1 MSESYNYILDNWRD
15 VERGRIAGDSGP
27 VPEGYHVY
35 THGGSGSFLG
45 FMRNDFDS
53 DEHYRNGDGWKFHLT
68 IHPKDLSKAW
78 DRVIA
83 PILTDAG
90 VGGVKFAAG
99 STLDR
104 FSDPNNS
111 QAGKTITIYGAGNL
125 GWDQLA
131 RKLEAGLAREGIRP
145 GPAQIAGDKMV
156 EGSRYIGYRNEKR
169 FGLPPIPD
177 FTDSDAN
184 PQYISAK
191 EIREH
196 IRLGNVPSEMSHNP
210 AGQPD
215 SLANINLANDPLV
228 MRAREGI
235 ANAAASAAKPPGF
248 FERAKNLLFGAP
260 HPADDLNENE
270 LHRDVQPA
278 QPAREQVAQGR
289 EISPA
294 RGWSN
299 YQSSAFGD
307 SMRHDQPFPTN
318 GVNCPTPDM
327 QRFQQEM
334 HGKGVAVE
342 WGFKGNYAYAY
353 VPVSDAES
361 MQNLGRA
368 AQPSTPEPVRP
379 VTPEAAPEKATPAVA
394 KASTQKLPI
403 TKSRTSNASYS
414 VLHDLQYELGDRN
427 ILGVERINGA
437 YHVTVPATYSRS
449 NFVDAGIKNVDQLAR
464 PGSLQT
470 ASTHVVVIPEGS
482 LPEGIARDAKVFDA
496 LDRAGISDASLK
508 AFRSEDSIGKRTY
521 VIDVPDNYSRENL
534 AAAGINP
541 SKVTREN
548 LGGGVHRITIPL
560 EASAAI
566 LNARVENAI
575 PSTPDRAAPFP
586 APDQFGRSTT
596 PRNGLSMDPL
606 VYTERSDIERLPPLD
621 MEGLQRDL
629 RAKGH
634 AALEEAGMTRTPPE
648 AFGRRA
654 VDDAGVAAANEPRNA
669 ESVRTA
675 SQPDTMPAR
684 GGASTGLPR
693 VAGGAVAGMS
703 AYMIAQKVGPNG
715 TLGEDVRHGGT
726 RAALAS
732 ASLAADT
739 TAAVA
744 DVAEVTGK
752 AKGALGAL
760 ARRATPVAVVAGAM
774 EFGTAISAKDGHR
787 AANAAGAT
795 AGGILG
801 GIAAGASAGFV
812 MGTVFPGAGNVAGA
826 VVGGAV
832 GLIGGIAGAIGGG
845 ALTEAVAGDALDA
858 HLNNRAAGDDWR
870 SKQAKAAQERQR
882 EAAAK
887 SGQVHRSFAGRAGA
901 QHLNQELGEI
911 AGQFASTNWGKH
923 IGNGDKNVTAQ
934 ELRQEMQ
941 QHGITVAEIDRNRD
955 GNITGKEMTDAL
967 NAHGVQHDRGNPQQA
982 PARTAPPR
990 DWRAEQAKAAQERQR
1005 EAAAQS
1011 GKVHSSFAGRAGA
1024 QHLNAELKGLEGE
1037 LTKAGWGRL
1046 IGNGDANVTVAEL
1059 RATMQKHGITVAE
1072 MDRNGDG
1079 NITGREVTNALKGHG
1094 IGNGQRPNGGQGR

>member
-1 MSESYNYILDNWRD
+1 MSDEQQSNPVNVPDASAPPFIDRRSPDSVGAALRGTTQDGLYRPEGQVYHGTSRAYDTIRLPDADSDMARHGMDEYGRGFYAAFDPQSAVDAKDYAARYAEGAGLVVEGSLDRRQAFLNLESPLGQGLSQQLRAQLSSTNTGNPDLDRYYRD
-15 VERGRIAGDSGP
+15 VAAQIESEMPGR
-27 VPEGYHVY
+27 E
-35 THGGSGSFLG
+35 
-45 FMRNDFDS
+45 
-53 DEHYRNGDGWKFHLT
+53 
-68 IHPKDLSKAW
+68 AW
-78 DRVIA
+78 DRMTGVQGFEQWQRQQSTVEMDRATASKLLRADRSQLRANLETHGIDLSEISALDEPQAQRVQESLRALNTDNPIMQRYFNEVADQVRPGMDTEQLTKLLMSDVGVQRTAASMVTPIDADHIA
-83 PILTDAG
+83 ALMDGHSTQVLSSIGADGVYIPSQQTLVFKGQSAIDRLPELRLAEIVGTGPVSSHIHTDRPLVVGEVMILAG
-90 VGGVKFAAG
+90 AAH
-99 STLDR
+99 R
-104 FSDPNNS
+104 SDTSAIDTSPE
-111 QAGKTITIYGAGNL
+111 AYGRATTP
-125 GWDQLA
+125 Q
-131 RKLEAGLAREGIRP
+131 AREAI
-145 GPAQIAGDKMV
+145 
-156 EGSRYIGYRNEKR
+156 
-169 FGLPPIPD
+169 L
-177 FTDSDAN
+177 
-184 PQYISAK
+184 
-191 EIREH
+191 
-196 IRLGNVPSEMSHNP
+196 
-210 AGQPD
+210 
-215 SLANINLANDPLV
+215 
-228 MRAREGI
+228 RARLKD
-235 ANAAASAAKPPGF
+235 APP
-248 FERAKNLLFGAP
+248 
-260 HPADDLNENE
+260 
-270 LHRDVQPA
+270 
-278 QPAREQVAQGR
+278 
-289 EISPA
+289 S
-294 RGWSN
+294 
-299 YQSSAFGD
+299 
-307 SMRHDQPFPTN
+307 
-318 GVNCPTPDM
+318 
-327 QRFQQEM
+327 
-334 HGKGVAVE
+334 
-342 WGFKGNYAYAY
+342 
-353 VPVSDAES
+353 
-361 MQNLGRA
+361 
-368 AQPSTPEPVRP
+368 
-379 VTPEAAPEKATPAVA
+379 
-394 KASTQKLPI
+394 
-403 TKSRTSNASYS
+403 
-414 VLHDLQYELGDRN
+414 
-427 ILGVERINGA
+427 
-437 YHVTVPATYSRS
+437 
-449 NFVDAGIKNVDQLAR
+449 
-464 PGSLQT
+464 
-470 ASTHVVVIPEGS
+470 
-482 LPEGIARDAKVFDA
+482 
-496 LDRAGISDASLK
+496 
-508 AFRSEDSIGKRTY
+508 
-521 VIDVPDNYSRENL
+521 VPDRS
-534 AAAGINP
+534 
-541 SKVTREN
+541 
-548 LGGGVHRITIPL
+548 
-560 EASAAI
+560 
-566 LNARVENAI
+566 
-575 PSTPDRAAPFP
+575 APFP
-586 APDQFGRSTT
+586 APDQFGRSKT
-596 PRNGLSMDPL
+596 PRNGLSTDPT
-606 VYTERSDIERLPPLD
+606 VFTEASWREGAERLPPLD
-621 MEGLQRDL
+621 MDGLQSQLRREGLT
-629 RAKGH
+629 
-634 AALEEAGMTRTPPE
+634 ALEEAGMTRTPPE

-1059 RATMQKHGITVAE
+1059 RTTMQKHGITVAE
-1072 MDRNGDG
+1072 IDRNGDG

-1094 IGNGQRPNGGQGR
+1094 IGNGQRSNGGQGR